1 MLCQPFQQL
10 YSGNQNVYFL
20 WGMAKA
26 GIGSLGSDPL
36 LAQTDPYPLFSLL
49 VMLIA
54 GAGLS
59 WLFHIVYW
67 GLCAVF
73 SFAVFGIAHHLF
85 DLYGRPLKLA
95 VFSALFLLL
104 HSGGLW
110 SGLFRALAG
119 IDLLGIWDH
128 GIAGQSVLQGYLQ
141 PSAAGVFLLLSV
153 HHFLVQRPAGVF
165 LSLAAAAI
173 VHANYMF
180 LGAGMGLVYL
190 LLFMTLSRVKMAH
203 FIVWAGLSV
212 LIVMPQLLYVATFFL
227 PHTDEQAAVL
237 TEAVQ
242 HTAADNIHLDPSLW
256 LDLPTAIKIL
266 VLIAAIFLWFR
277 TPLGN
282 LLLSLSL
289 FFGTM
294 GVLAFALESQTLL
307 SLTPWRI
314 SVILVPVSVVAVAG
328 RLLLRYHETER
339 HGRTLSVLLAGCVL
353 LIAFGWFRV
362 FGFDDAQFMASWR
375 WKTVIGVVLALGI
388 GLIPLKVLRNKYV
401 TASLTGITIIGTV
414 VTGIL
419 AHTMEKRFRTERP
432 EQGVT
437 AFMHNHAKDNELVL
451 MPTVLASLRMNASVA
466 VVTDDHLVHGLHLP
480 QLLQRQ
486 RLVRTFY
493 VAGQTAA
500 TWPILMRDFAI
511 TSVIIPASMKI
522 PTDLPLGEVYRDE
535 HYAILRPL
543 IEK

>member
-153 HHFLVQRPAGVF
+153 HHFLGQRPAGVF

-173 VHANYMF
+173 IHANYMF
-180 LGAGMGLVYL
+180 VGAGMGLVYL
-190 LLFMTLSRVKMAH
+190 LLFISRRRVRMSDY
-203 FIVWAGLSV
+203 IVWAGLSV

-227 PHTDEQAAVL
+227 PHTDEQATAL

-242 HTAADNIHLDPSLW
+242 QTAAGNIHLDPSLW
-256 LDLPTAIKIL
+256 LDLRTAL
-266 VLIAAIFLWFR
+266 QMLCGAFRHCTMVPHPVGQPAAR
-277 TPLGN
+277 AHG
-282 LLLSLSL
+282 
-289 FFGTM
+289 
-294 GVLAFALESQTLL
+294 
-307 SLTPWRI
+307 
-314 SVILVPVSVVAVAG
+314 
-328 RLLLRYHETER
+328 LLRAN
-339 HGRTLSVLLAGCVL
+339 GRARVRIGESDIAQSHTLACVGG
-353 LIAFGWFRV
+353 AR
-362 FGFDDAQFMASWR
+362 ACCC
-375 WKTVIGVVLALGI
+375 
-388 GLIPLKVLRNKYV
+388 
-401 TASLTGITIIGTV
+401 TG
-414 VTGIL
+414 
-419 AHTMEKRFRTERP
+419 P
-432 EQGVT
+432 C
-437 AFMHNHAKDNELVL
+437 
-451 MPTVLASLRMNASVA
+451 
-466 VVTDDHLVHGLHLP
+466 
-480 QLLQRQ
+480 
-486 RLVRTFY
+486 
-493 VAGQTAA
+493 GQTY
-500 TWPILMRDFAI
+500 
-511 TSVIIPASMKI
+511 SS
-522 PTDLPLGEVYRDE
+522 
-535 HYAILRPL
+535 
-543 IEK
+543 